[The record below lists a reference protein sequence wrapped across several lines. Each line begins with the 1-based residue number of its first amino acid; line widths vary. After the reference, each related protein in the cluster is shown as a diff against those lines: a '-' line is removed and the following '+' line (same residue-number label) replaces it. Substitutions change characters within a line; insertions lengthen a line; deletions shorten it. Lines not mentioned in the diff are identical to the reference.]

1 MKQNF
6 TVICIIILAFFSI
19 TERTSAQELE
29 SAMEMYIGSESGE
42 IVQNSKLNIVKA
54 IPLSDDSK
62 VITGT
67 YIVPNDQAGK
77 IYGSTFIYEEE
88 LGAGGFFVARISKD
102 NNLLWIKTVVTDTL
116 NPSNYKERYVDI
128 DVSKQNEIY
137 LNWVAGIGKPLTIE
151 GTVYESVDNLFIKYN
166 IEGEII
172 WQRGYDFKA
181 TDVVK
186 VSSSPNNMIKVDE
199 EGNFYTAISVVSH
212 TSPPIKIGS
221 TTINLP
227 INGNNIYYLT
237 GMLFLKFSTAG
248 NLIWYRTMMPD
259 EGILSGRGGHK
270 AVNTNNVRVDSK
282 GNVLY
287 ALAASGSFEFADK
300 EVISTRVTSDFSTT
314 EYDPNIIIVKFDKR
328 GQRLFAKD
336 TPDILKA
343 YSGNRSFG
351 GVNGHLYTKVY
362 THTTVDL
369 DQEDNIYMYGEVDVS
384 SELNNT
390 SVIGET
396 VLLKLDKEVNFLE
409 SEVDLRNTVA
419 NYSTRRMV
427 INKQY
432 DYFYTYA
439 DRYLAKIENGV
450 ITPFFYFKN
459 SNGFE
464 RYAVGQGEITIG
476 NKGKI
481 YAIVNMQKDTTING
495 VFIPRRNSNSDAST
509 LLTFGDKAPYAK
521 IKGNTFIENAA
532 NCYYDGNET
541 VFPKILIKSN
551 QGKYTVSNNNGLYR
565 LTLQDST
572 ALVLEAKPLDSE
584 YYRIF
589 STNKCDSVKEI
600 EIENGRVLN
609 PEDLN
614 FGFKVLPC
622 SYLTVDIT
630 NARRRRCFMSSTT
643 VEYQNKGFAT
653 AQNVEVK
660 VEYPDYIFPV
670 SSSPTWT
677 RKEGNSYF
685 FDIGSLA
692 ARNSEKIV
700 FQDSVICGIEAIRG
714 LTQCVKAT
722 ISPANSCQSWTDNEN
737 KYEISGRCVGGGI
750 ARYTIKN
757 LTNTATDSIPYR
769 LYANSQV
776 FKEANTLLPAN
787 GEVEIEVFTNGMTMR
802 MELFPQNHDP
812 ISAFVE
818 GCQVAIPYKTK
829 AENPNPT
836 VSVAPVQESG
846 VALPQNDGGVRSE
859 TSCSEILDSYDPND
873 KQVVPFG
880 LTNQNL
886 IEKTTELDYTI
897 RFQNTGTIEAVNI
910 VVLDTLSDFL
920 DIETIRLG
928 MVSHNYNF
936 IIDGDADTRVLR
948 FEFDNIN
955 LPDSNSNE
963 PASHGFIKFKIKQKA
978 NNRIGTV
985 IKNRAAIYFDF
996 NSPIITNTISNKV
1009 AVLPLTNSNLNLPV
1023 FNCSD
1028 SNSEIVA
1035 NAGADIETSN
1045 STVTLAAQNM
1055 GISGIWMLVSGFGEL
1070 ENPSKNNSKVT
1081 GLLPFPTKLI
1091 WRVAICG
1098 EAKQDTVVVQSTNK
1112 NYKFDIN
1119 FDENENILSVPT
1131 GKVTYQWYRDG
1142 VLITGQTNPTLNLE
1156 TLQNRIGVYTVVI
1169 SSGDTSITSE
1179 PFTIDRILSNDD
1191 FIKANYI
1198 KIYPNPTTSLLN
1210 IELNTILNAS
1220 EVTLVNALG
1229 MELQTTKIINS
1240 DKITLDLNNL
1250 SNGIYFVKIISQKG
1264 IFYKKVVLKK

>member
-1 MKQNF
+1 MKQIF
-6 TVICIIILAFFSI
+6 TAICIIIFAFFSI
-19 TERTSAQELE
+19 TGKIFAQELE
-29 SAMEMYIGSESGE
+29 SAIEVYIGAENGE
-42 IVQNSKLNIVKA
+42 IIQNSKLNIAKA

-67 YIVPNDQAGK
+67 YIVPNDQTGK

-116 NPSNYKERYVDI
+116 NPTNYKERYVDI
-128 DVSKQNEIY
+128 DISKQNEIY

-151 GTVYESVDNLFIKYN
+151 GTVYESVDNLFIKYD
-166 IEGEII
+166 IDGRII
-172 WQRGYDFKA
+172 WQRGYDFKS
-181 TDVVK
+181 TDIVK

-199 EGNFYTAISVVSH
+199 EGNFYTAITVVSH
-212 TSPPIKIGS
+212 DSEAIKIGN
-221 TTINLP
+221 TTITLP
-227 INGNNIYYLT
+227 INWNSIYRIT
-237 GMLFLKFSTAG
+237 GMLFLKFNSNG
-248 NLIWYRTMMPD
+248 NLMWHRTMMPD
-259 EGILSGRGGHK
+259 RGDSQKSAHK
-270 AVNTNNVRVDSK
+270 AVNTNNIIIDSN
-282 GNVLY
+282 GNVVF
-287 ALAASGSFEFADK
+287 AVAAHGSFEFTDGD
-300 EVISTRVTSDFSTT
+300 IITT
-314 EYDPNIIIVKFDKR
+314 KVLRDIVSPILYDANIIVVKFDKQGR
-328 GQRLFAKD
+328 KIFAKD
-336 TPDILKA
+336 TPDLLKA
-343 YSGNRSFG
+343 YAGNRGFV

-362 THTTVDL
+362 AHASVDL
-369 DQEDNIYMYGEVDVS
+369 DQDDNIYIYGEVDVT
-384 SELNNT
+384 SELNN
-390 SVIGET
+390 SNVSGET
-396 VLLKLDKEVNFLE
+396 VLLKLDKEANFLE
-409 SEVDLRNTVA
+409 SEIDLRNTVD
-419 NYSTRRMV
+419 NNSTRRMA

-439 DRYLAKIENGV
+439 NRYLAKIENGV

-464 RYAVGQGEITIG
+464 RYATGQGEITIG

-495 VFIPRRNSNSDAST
+495 IFIPRRNSNSNAST

-521 IKGNTFIENAA
+521 IKGNTFVENAT
-532 NCYYDGNET
+532 NCNYDGNEAA
-541 VFPKILIKSN
+541 FPRVLIKSN
-551 QGKYTVSNNNGLYR
+551 QEKYTVSDRNGLYR

-572 ALVLEAKPLDSE
+572 ELVLEAKPLDSE

-589 STNKCDSVKEI
+589 SPNKCDSVKEI

-609 PEDLN
+609 PQDLN

-630 NARRRRCFMSSTT
+630 NQRRRRCFMSSTT
-643 VEYQNKGFAT
+643 VEYKNQGFAT

-660 VEYPDYIFPV
+660 VDYPDYIFPV
-670 SSSPTWT
+670 SSVPSWT

-685 FDIGSLA
+685 FDIGSLDA
-692 ARNSEKIV
+692 GNIEKIIL
-700 FQDSVICGIEAIRG
+700 QDSVVCGIEQIRG

-722 ISPANSCQSWTDNEN
+722 ISPANSCQDWTDNEN
-737 KYEISGRCVGGGI
+737 KYEITGRCVGGGI
-750 ARYTIKN
+750 ARYVVKN

-776 FKEANTLLPAN
+776 FREANTLLPAN

-818 GCQVAIPYKTK
+818 GCQTTIPYKTK
-829 AENPNPT
+829 AENPNPV

-928 MVSHNYNF
+928 MVSHDYKF
-936 IIDGDADTRVLR
+936 FIDGDENTRVLR
-948 FEFDNIN
+948 FQFDNIN

-963 PASHGFIKFKIKQKA
+963 PESHGFIKFKIKQKA
-978 NNRIGTV
+978 NNAIGTV

-1009 AVLPLTNSNLNLPV
+1009 AILPLTNPNLNLSV

-1028 SNSEIVA
+1028 ANSEIVA
-1035 NAGADIETSN
+1035 NAGTDIQTSS
-1045 STVTLAAQNM
+1045 STITLAAQNM
-1055 GISGIWMLVSGFGEL
+1055 GINGIWTLVSGFGEL
-1070 ENPSKNNSKVT
+1070 EDASKSNSKVT
-1081 GLLPFPTKLI
+1081 GVLPFPTTLV
-1091 WRVAICG
+1091 WRVAVCG
-1098 EAKQDTVVVQSTNK
+1098 EAKQDTIVVQSINTDYN
-1112 NYKFDIN
+1112 FDIN
-1119 FDENENILSVPT
+1119 FDDNENTLSVPT

-1142 VLITGQTNPTLNLE
+1142 VLITGQTDPTLDLT
-1156 TLQNRIGVYTVVI
+1156 TLDNRMGVYTVVI

-1179 PFTIDRILSNDD
+1179 PFTIDRILSNND
-1191 FIKANYI
+1191 FIKNNYI
-1198 KIYPNPTTSLLN
+1198 KVYPNPTTSLLN
-1210 IELNTILNAS
+1210 VELNTILNTS

-1229 MELQTTKIINS
+1229 MELQKAKITNS
-1240 DKITLDLNNL
+1240 NKITLDLNNL